1 LIEPLGLT
9 IVSPVHGKVAIL
21 FLIPFTSFPA
31 FSSSLPTFL
40 RSFFPGLVLIA
51 LLLAGGAMG
60 QANDLMD
67 GFPRQIPVG
76 PPGGVVYEQ
85 KPGYV
90 ALHGGPLP
98 AQGAVVV
105 FEPEGIA
112 ILRGSPPAG
121 LSPGQV
127 ISPVYGPKE
136 GEGLAAP
143 TGQIFIRFREGERAE
158 AHRAALER
166 AGFSIA
172 LELDHA
178 PQAAWL
184 RARSGSIAEALSGA
198 SRLRTLPGVESVEVQ
213 LLMQRQPRQPLSGR
227 GQWPELP

>member
-1 LIEPLGLT
+1 M
-9 IVSPVHGKVAIL
+9 SPVHGKVAIL

-31 FSSSLPTFL
+31 FSSSLPAFL

-60 QANDLMD
+60 QADERMD

-76 PPGGVVYEQ
+76 APGGVVYEQ

-90 ALHGGPLP
+90 ALHGGRLP
-98 AQGAVVV
+98 AEGAVVV

-112 ILRGSPPAG
+112 ILRAPPSTPLA
-121 LSPGQV
+121 PGQT

-143 TGQIFIRFREGERAE
+143 TGQIFIRFREGERAA

-166 AGFSIA
+166 AGFHIA
-172 LELDHA
+172 RELDHA

-184 RARSGSIAEALSGA
+184 RARSGSIAEALGGV
-198 SRLRTLPGVESVEVQ
+198 SRLRALPGVENVEVQ
-213 LLMQRQPRQPLSGR
+213 LLMQRQPRQPFSGQDQR
-227 GQWPELP
+227 PEVP